1 MLTTSTACRS
11 RTTVT
16 NGANWQSLASTRGT
30 ERSNGLPAS
39 MPSKKT
45 TTSLRPYSP
54 LSSSTRKSWS
64 NLHPCPLD
72 MRPQYSG
79 SGNVTRLNALGVG
92 IVPFNVTTP
101 VIVPP
106 LSTSTTSYASAP
118 GLMMENQSTVAI
130 LIANCQKDVL
140 IGIPLDNVFYI
151 NRMFKKA
158 FQRGH

>member
-1 MLTTSTACRS
+1 
-11 RTTVT
+11 
-16 NGANWQSLASTRGT
+16 
-30 ERSNGLPAS
+30 
-39 MPSKKT
+39 
-45 TTSLRPYSP
+45 
-54 LSSSTRKSWS
+54 
-64 NLHPCPLD
+64 

-92 IVPFNVTTP
+92 IVPCNVTTP

-118 GLMMENQSTVAI
+118 GLMMENHSTVAI

-151 NRMFKKA
+151 NRVFKKA
-158 FQRGH
+158 FQRGHSEGRGEAYPRGTLSPLSGARTKLVAFFNILLRCLLFQCG